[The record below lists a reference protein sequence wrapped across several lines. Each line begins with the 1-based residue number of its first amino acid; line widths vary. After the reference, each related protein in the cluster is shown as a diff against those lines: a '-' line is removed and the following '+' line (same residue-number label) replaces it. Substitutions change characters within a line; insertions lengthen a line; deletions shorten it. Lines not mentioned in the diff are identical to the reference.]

1 MRSAT
6 ITPRIDK
13 RTTTESIRGLL
24 TGGFAGTRREDV
36 DGIFTVLAHMLP
48 EASREH
54 TTEATEALVRVGFS
68 RAPAVGQGSVL
79 TSAEEMDALPE
90 GTLILV
96 PCTNPD
102 YPSIYRKV
110 WRGEWLELDPSDK
123 EDGSCG
129 SHAETVLRWSSADHT
144 VTVLWVPG
152 VARAST
158 GATNE

>member
-1 MRSAT
+1 MRS
-6 ITPRIDK
+6 TPIAPRLDK

-24 TGGFAGTRREDV
+24 SGGFAGTRREDV
-36 DGIFTVLAHMLP
+36 DGIFTVLAHILP
-48 EASREH
+48 EVSRERA
-54 TTEATEALVRVGFS
+54 TEATEALVRVGFS

-79 TSAEEMDALPE
+79 TTAEEMDALPE

-123 EDGSCG
+123 EDGSVG
-129 SHAETVLRWSSADHT
+129 SHAETVLRWCSADHT

-152 VARAST
+152 VARACS
-158 GATNE
+158 GASDD